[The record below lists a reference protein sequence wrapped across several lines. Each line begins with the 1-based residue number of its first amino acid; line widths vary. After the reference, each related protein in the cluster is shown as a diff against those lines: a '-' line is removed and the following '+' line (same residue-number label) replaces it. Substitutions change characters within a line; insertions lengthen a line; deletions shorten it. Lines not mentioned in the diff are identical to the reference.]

1 MERIIVDLQ
10 TNTTT
15 IVPLTQ
21 DEIAQAMAQKAAWEN
36 EQSLIQPKPSLES
49 LIQEQQAMILELK
62 AEVAALKGA

>member
-1 MERIIVDLQ
+1 MERIVVDLQ

-15 IVPLTQ
+15 VVPLTQ
-21 DEIAQAMAQKAAWEN
+21 DEIAQAMEQKALWEN